1 MPIPNPGKK
10 ESKNEFI
17 SRCMGDNVMNKDYE
31 QKQRYAIC
39 MSQWEDVKKKASAI
53 LTTPTDEF
61 AVFYSDEEKKTCKS
75 DLSKYLDP

>member
-17 SRCMGDNVMNKDYE
+17 SRCMSNDGMNKEYE

-39 MSQWEDVKKKASAI
+39 MSQWEEVKKKGSAV
-53 LTTPTDEF
+53 LKTPTDEYAIF
-61 AVFYSDEEKKTCKS
+61 MTEEEKKTCAK
-75 DLSKYLDP
+75 DLSKYLDQ